1 MRIKAME
8 CNILRATKVAGIHRA
23 CDRRLMMGELG
34 VPGMSDTDE
43 VTKVTEASEA
53 AEATDIVDWAS
64 FDRRT
69 SGKRAVSGLLFYK
82 ELDCL
87 IDLAHCIS
95 LDFFDRPQLYRD
107 VGDDVVRDLTE
118 LRARYGYREDFLS
131 REQRHQILTGIFG
144 ADEDALGADSFSA
157 LRDQLLAAVAAFV
170 ERVFNTSE
178 QMLRAAVRIMHVYI
192 KDYLQD
198 VTGASVG
205 WSRTVGFPAINARS
219 YRILRDP
226 QIAGRFGVN
235 REPGIDWPVAVDA
248 NGSKLVEQIS
258 GTLMRVQTEHISR
271 GVFNDKQQLAL
282 RGAEALAAIIDYG
295 GGPDAASI
303 DLLITRC
310 YTWYAARGRVL
321 RLPVAVSP
329 PASVALDVM
338 RPASRAAIGATDSN
352 VPGSTPPALEPSIEL
367 QPTNGYGNRSLF
379 GTATPELR
387 R

>member
-1 MRIKAME
+1 
-8 CNILRATKVAGIHRA
+8 
-23 CDRRLMMGELG
+23 
-34 VPGMSDTDE
+34 MSDKDE
-43 VTKVTEASEA
+43 VTEVTEASEA
-53 AEATDIVDWAS
+53 AEATGIVDWAS

-69 SGKRAVSGLLFYK
+69 SGKRAVAGLLFYK

-107 VGDDVVRDLTE
+107 VDDDVVRDLTE

-131 REQRHQILTGIFG
+131 REQRHEILTGIFG
-144 ADEDALGADSFSA
+144 ADEGASGADSFPA

-170 ERVFNTSE
+170 ERVFDTSE
-178 QMLRAAVRIMHVYI
+178 QMLRAAVRVMHVYL

-205 WSRTVGFPAINARS
+205 WSRMVGLPAINARS

-258 GTLMRVQTEHISR
+258 GTPMRVPTEHISR
-271 GVFNDKQQLAL
+271 GMFNDKQQLAL
-282 RGAEALAAIIDYG
+282 RGAEALATIIDYG
-295 GGPDAASI
+295 GEPDAATV
-303 DLLITRC
+303 DLLITKC
-310 YTWYAARGRVL
+310 YSWYAARGRVL
-321 RLPVAVSP
+321 RLPVAVPPPAKAAIEAMPLTSGSVIGVTDGNMLTSAP
-329 PASVALDVM
+329 PASA
-338 RPASRAAIGATDSN
+338 PAIEA
-352 VPGSTPPALEPSIEL
+352 PPM
-367 QPTNGYGNRSLF
+367 NGYGNRSLF
-379 GTATPELR
+379 GAAAEPR

>member
-1 MRIKAME
+1 MAA
-8 CNILRATKVAGIHRA
+8 ATKGDAS
-23 CDRRLMMGELG
+23 DPRLGLSG
-34 VPGMSDTDE
+34 S
-43 VTKVTEASEA
+43 
-53 AEATDIVDWAS
+53 IVDWKS

-69 SGKRAVSGLLFYK
+69 SAERAVAGLLFYK

-87 IDLAHCIS
+87 IDLAYSVS

-107 VGDDVVRDLTE
+107 VPDDVVRDLTE

-131 REQRHQILTGIFG
+131 GEQRHEILAGVFG
-144 ADEDALGADSFSA
+144 GDEGTSGPPSGVLVSTADSFPA

-178 QMLRAAVRIMHVYI
+178 QMLRAAVRVMHVYL

-198 VTGASVG
+198 VTGASVR
-205 WSRTVGFPAINARS
+205 WSRTVGFPAITTRS

-235 REPGIDWPVAVDA
+235 REPGPDWPVAVDA

-258 GTLMRVQTEHISR
+258 GTPMRVQSEHISR
-271 GVFNDKQQLAL
+271 GLFNDKQQLAL
-282 RGAEALAAIIDYG
+282 RGAEALATIIDYG
-295 GGPDAASI
+295 GELDASSV
-303 DLLITRC
+303 DLLITKC

-321 RLPVAVSP
+321 QLPIAVP
-329 PASVALDVM
+329 PPMKGAIQATPSALGSV
-338 RPASRAAIGATDSN
+338 IGTTDSSM
-352 VPGSTPPALEPSIEL
+352 PTSTPPASAPAIEA
-367 QPTNGYGNRSLF
+367 PPMNGYGNRSLF
-379 GTATPELR
+379 GAAAELR